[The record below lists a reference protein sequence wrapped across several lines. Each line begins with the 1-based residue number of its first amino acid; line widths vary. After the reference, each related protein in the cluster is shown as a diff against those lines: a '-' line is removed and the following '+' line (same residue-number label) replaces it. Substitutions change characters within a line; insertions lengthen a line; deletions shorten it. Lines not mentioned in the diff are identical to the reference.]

1 MDKNEN
7 LSNIKESNEI
17 ILNKNQPNKS
27 DKDPAHK
34 INTFEKCNEAVN
46 KTVENLINNN
56 QNLSEEVINK
66 GNEISNNLELLL
78 QKLEDDTNKHM
89 QLIDSSALTEEEKK
103 KEYEKC
109 LQELEK
115 ISFLSQALEN
125 CIEISEDNFIK
136 FLERPFNEDKD
147 HLIDFLIDEEENLK
161 KNNIYNKLSGES
173 KYFEDLYNDSHT
185 SYLKNY
191 MSYSSLLKEENNI
204 KIHKVRVNENID
216 LGNVRELLFSMNS
229 KNEVMQDKIES
240 MSLKNL
246 TKEKL
251 NYLFNKELIIIKK
264 NPNQLQGMN
273 INKRK
278 ESIMFEPPKELEEI
292 QIELNYS
299 FPLIKCKNCDC
310 SEFDF
315 NDTFPKLNK
324 LKLYSCQIPFL
335 FNNINKDFNAF
346 SNVTELYLEN
356 CNIVDENFKEIYF
369 GLLRNAKIEKNLKT
383 LSFKNNKIS
392 VVSVYKYFD
401 TGDISKYKLF
411 GLQFLDF
418 SNNNII
424 YFNFNLFESLP
435 IVQVIDFSNNN
446 IQFKQKI
453 DEFYSFVK
461 VKKKKNK
468 EFTLLFQIGG
478 NMAFIREPNQEKY
491 CQFLIDTFPTI
502 NYPLKSLNLS
512 GIFYKPSLHEHL
524 FKFDLS
530 SIKNSIIELD
540 LSFCNLTDDEVSKL
554 LLNQFLLKNL
564 KKLNLSCNKLTDN
577 FFKLLTDNNAHE
589 ILDKLRTIDLSN
601 NNIHFSNIKEIK
613 TFVKLFDSI
622 QKMFLYDTPIEETIN
637 RYIKKRIK
645 RYNEEK
651 YNKKITTDFNKEE
664 LNIKELFDVKD
675 NQDEKFGN
683 LSNIKLYMNNLIEV
697 LIEEKENLEKIKG
710 VNQILEENL
719 YLESLLSVSEIPS
732 LKNNI
737 SQINILTGGNIK
749 KINKLKVYKNADLE
763 NIRKLLISLDYKKG
777 IIEDKIEKI
786 TLDNVPKKSL
796 DYLFNK
802 NVSALKKNFIRIESS
817 KNMKID
823 ILNKKI
829 TNTLIFDY
837 AKELKQLNINFP
849 YVTLKNCDCSQIN
862 FNEIFPN
869 LNQLKLY
876 SCDLNKNFNSF
887 SKVTELYLEN
897 CNIIDENFKEIYYIF
912 LKDEILRKNL
922 KALSF
927 KNNKISTVS
936 VYKYFDTGDISTHK
950 LFGLEFLDF
959 SNNNILYFNFNL
971 FESLPN
977 IQVLDF
983 SNNSLQ
989 FKEKINEFYKFIK
1002 SRKKKFESSKELPIN
1017 MKEPSE
1023 KSNSSKILNY
1033 SNLHYSYELLFQ
1045 IGGNIAF
1052 TRETDQEKYCKF
1064 LIDTIP
1070 YINYPIKS
1078 LNLSGIFHKKSLHN
1092 EYLFKLDLSKVKN
1105 SIVELDLSFCNLTD
1119 DEVCKLLTKQ
1129 FSLKNLKKLNLSNN
1143 NLTDDFFKLL
1153 MENNSKEI
1161 YHNLK
1166 HIDLSNNN
1174 IQFCNIKDIKNFVKL
1189 FDSIKRIIIYDTP
1202 IEEII
1207 NDYIKKRII
1216 RTNEEKN
1223 ENVIK
1228 TEFNKEELNVENLFK
1243 TKDNQDEKFENKSN
1257 IKLYLN
1263 TKLNKNDIS
1272 LLKKSKKL
1280 YSEIFNKIMMK
1291 GLVN

>member
-1 MDKNEN
+1 MEKNEN

-17 ILNKNQPNKS
+17 ILNKNQHNKS
-27 DKDPAHK
+27 DKDSALK
-34 INTFEKCNEAVN
+34 INSFDKCIEAVN
-46 KTVENLINNN
+46 NTVENLINNN

-66 GNEISNNLELLL
+66 GNEISTNLELLL

-89 QLIDSSALTEEEKK
+89 ELIDSSALTEEEKK
-103 KEYEKC
+103 NEYAKC

-136 FLERPFNEDKD
+136 FLERPLNEDKD

-173 KYFEDLYNDSHT
+173 KYFEGLFNDSHT

-191 MSYSSLLKEENNI
+191 MSYSSLLKEGDNI
-204 KIHKVRVNENID
+204 KINNIRVNENID

-246 TKEKL
+246 TREKL
-251 NYLFNKELIIIKK
+251 NYLFNKDLIIIKK
-264 NPNQLQGMN
+264 NPNQIQGMN
-273 INKRK
+273 INKKK
-278 ESIMFEPPKELEEI
+278 ESIMFEPPKELEELP
-292 QIELNYS
+292 IELNYS

-315 NDTFPKLNK
+315 NDTFPKLNT

-369 GLLRNAKIEKNLKT
+369 GLLRNAKIEKNLNT

-435 IVQVIDFSNNN
+435 IIQVIDFSNNN
-446 IQFKQKI
+446 IQFKQKLA
-453 DEFYSFVK
+453 EFYSFIK
-461 VKKKKNK
+461 VKKKKNV

-478 NMAFIREPNQEKY
+478 NMAFIREPDQEKY

-512 GIFYKPSLHEHL
+512 GIFYKTSLHEHL

-577 FFKLLTDNNAHE
+577 FFKLLTENNTHE
-589 ILDKLRTIDLSN
+589 ILDKLRRIDLSN
-601 NNIHFSNIKEIK
+601 NNIHFNNINEVK
-613 TFVKLFDSI
+613 TFVELFDSI

-637 RYIKKRIK
+637 NYIKKRIK
-645 RYNEEK
+645 RYSEEK
-651 YNKKITTDFNKEE
+651 YNKKITTTFNKEE
-664 LNIKELFDVKD
+664 LNIKELFDIRD
-675 NQDEKFGN
+675 NQEEKFGN

-710 VNQILEENL
+710 YNQILEENL
-719 YLESLLSVSEIPS
+719 YLESLLSESEIPS

-737 SQINILTGGNIK
+737 SQTNILTGGNIR
-749 KINKLKVYKNADLE
+749 KINKLKVYKSADLE
-763 NIRKLLISLDYKKG
+763 NIRKLLISLDNKKG

-802 NVSALKKNFIRIESS
+802 NISAIKKNFIRIESS

-829 TNTLIFDY
+829 TNSLIFDY

-849 YVTLKNCDCSQIN
+849 YLTLKNCDCSQIN

-876 SCDLNKNFNSF
+876 SCDLNNNFNSF
-887 SKVTELYLEN
+887 SNVTELYLEH
-897 CNIIDENFKEIYYIF
+897 CNIIDENFKEIYYLF
-912 LKDEILRKNL
+912 LKDEILRNNL

-936 VYKYFDTGDISTHK
+936 VYKYFDTGDISSHK

-959 SNNNILYFNFNL
+959 SNNNILYFNVNL
-971 FESLPN
+971 FESLPI
-977 IQVLDF
+977 IQVIDF

-989 FKEKINEFYKFIK
+989 FKQKIDKFYKFIK
-1002 SRKKKFESSKELPIN
+1002 VRKKRFENSKELANNI
-1017 MKEPSE
+1017 KEQNE
-1023 KSNSSKILNY
+1023 KSNSSKILNH
-1033 SNLHYSYELLFQ
+1033 SGLTARYELLFQ

-1070 YINYPIKS
+1070 HITYPIKS

-1119 DEVCKLLTKQ
+1119 DEVCELLTKH

-1143 NLTDDFFKLL
+1143 NLTDNFFKLL
-1153 MENNSKEI
+1153 MKSNSHDI
-1161 YHNLK
+1161 YNNLK
-1166 HIDLSNNN
+1166 QIDLSNNN
-1174 IQFCNIKDIKNFVKL
+1174 IQFSNIKEVKNFVKL

-1202 IEEII
+1202 IEDII

-1216 RTNEEKN
+1216 RTNEEKT
-1223 ENVIK
+1223 EKIIK
-1228 TEFNKEELNVENLFK
+1228 TEFNKEELNIETLFK
-1243 TKDNQDEKFENKSN
+1243 TKDNKDEKFGNKSN

-1263 TKLNKNDIS
+1263 NKNDIS
-1272 LLKKSKKL
+1272 LLEKSKEL
-1280 YSEIFNKIMMK
+1280 YPEIFNKIMMK
-1291 GLVN
+1291 RLFN

>member
-1 MDKNEN
+1 MEKNEI
-7 LSNIKESNEI
+7 LPDIKENNEI
-17 ILNKNQPNKS
+17 IL
-27 DKDPAHK
+27 DKTQAKKLDKEPAYK
-34 INTFEKCNEAVN
+34 INSFEKCSEEVN

-109 LQELEK
+109 FQELEK

-125 CIEISEDNFIK
+125 CIEISEENFIK
-136 FLERPFNEDKD
+136 FLERPLNEDKD

-173 KYFEDLYNDSHT
+173 KYFEGLFNDSHT

-204 KIHKVRVNENID
+204 KINKVRVNENID

-240 MSLKNL
+240 MSLKGL

-251 NYLFNKELIIIKK
+251 NYLFNKNLIIIKK
-264 NPNQLQGMN
+264 NPNQLQSMN
-273 INKRK
+273 INKKK
-278 ESIMFEPPKELEEI
+278 ESIMFEPPKDLEEI
-292 QIELNYS
+292 PIELNYT

-315 NDTFPKLNK
+315 NDTFPKLNT
-324 LKLYSCQIPFL
+324 LKLNSCQIPFL
-335 FNNINKDFNAF
+335 FNNINNDFNAF

-369 GLLRNAKIEKNLKT
+369 GLLKNERIEKNLKT

-401 TGDISKYKLF
+401 TGDISKYKLY
-411 GLQFLDF
+411 GLQFVDF

-424 YFNFNLFESLP
+424 YFNFNTFESFP
-435 IVQVIDFSNNN
+435 IIQIIDFSNNN
-446 IQFKQKI
+446 IQFKQKL
-453 DEFYSFVK
+453 DEFYEFVK
-461 VKKKKNK
+461 KRKKKDI
-468 EFTLLFQIGG
+468 ESTVLFQIGG
-478 NMAFIREPNQEKY
+478 NMGFIREPNQVKY
-491 CQFLIDTFPTI
+491 CQFLIDTFPTV

-512 GIFYKPSLHEHL
+512 GIFYKTSLHENL
-524 FKFDLS
+524 FRFDLS

-540 LSFCNLTDDEVSKL
+540 LSFCNLMDDEVCNL

-577 FFKLLTDNNAHE
+577 FFKLLIENNAHE
-589 ILDKLRTIDLSN
+589 IYDKLRQIDLSN
-601 NNIHFSNIKEIK
+601 NNIHFSNIEEIK
-613 TFVKLFDSI
+613 TFVKLFDCI

-651 YNKKITTDFNKEE
+651 YNKKIVTEFNKEE
-664 LNIKELFDVKD
+664 LNIKELFDIKD

-697 LIEEKENLEKIKG
+697 LIEEKENLQKIKG
-710 VNQILEENL
+710 INQILEENL
-719 YLESLLSVSEIPS
+719 YLESLLSESEIPS

-737 SQINILTGGNIK
+737 SQINILTDGNIK
-749 KINKLKVYKNADLE
+749 KINKLKIYKSADLE

-777 IIEDKIEKI
+777 IIEDQIEKI

-802 NVSALKKNFIRIESS
+802 SVSAIKKNFIRIESS
-817 KNMKID
+817 
-823 ILNKKI
+823 NKKI

-876 SCDLNKNFNSF
+876 SCDLNNNFNSF
-887 SKVTELYLEN
+887 SNVTELYLEN
-897 CNIIDENFKEIYYIF
+897 CNIIDENFKEIYYRF

-936 VYKYFDTGDISTHK
+936 VYKYFDTGDIAKYK

-959 SNNNILYFNFNL
+959 ANNNILYFNFNL
-971 FESLPN
+971 FESLPI
-977 IQVLDF
+977 IQVIDF

-989 FKEKINEFYKFIK
+989 FKNKIDEFYTFIK
-1002 SRKKKFESSKELPIN
+1002 IRKKKIGSSKELPIN
-1017 MKEPSE
+1017 NKEPNE
-1023 KSNSSKILNY
+1023 KSYSSKVLNY
-1033 SNLHYSYELLFQ
+1033 SSLASRSELLFQ

-1052 TRETDQEKYCKF
+1052 IRETEKEKYCKF

-1078 LNLSGIFHKKSLHN
+1078 LNLSGIFHKKSFHN
-1092 EYLFKLDLSKVKN
+1092 EYLFKLDLSNVKD
-1105 SIVELDLSFCNLTD
+1105 SIVELNLSFCNLTD
-1119 DEVCKLLTKQ
+1119 DEVCELLIKN

-1143 NLTDDFFKLL
+1143 NLTDNFFKLL
-1153 MENNSKEI
+1153 MENNSHEI
-1161 YHNLK
+1161 YNNLK
-1166 HIDLSNNN
+1166 EIDLSNNN
-1174 IQFCNIKDIKNFVKL
+1174 IQFSNIKEVKNFVKS
-1189 FDSIKRIIIYDTP
+1189 FDSIKRFIIYDTP
-1202 IEEII
+1202 VEENI
-1207 NDYIKKRII
+1207 NNYINKTFI
-1216 RTNEEKN
+1216 RYNEEKTDK
-1223 ENVIK
+1223 IKK
-1228 TEFNKEELNVENLFK
+1228 TEFNKEELNLEDLFNK
-1243 TKDNQDEKFENKSN
+1243 DEKFGNKSN
-1257 IKLYLN
+1257 VKLYMN
-1263 TKLNKNDIS
+1263 NINKKCRSEIKG
-1272 LLKKSKKL
+1272 LFP
-1280 YSEIFNKIMMK
+1280 EIFNIIDIKC
-1291 GLVN
+1291 

>member
-1 MDKNEN
+1 
-7 LSNIKESNEI
+7 
-17 ILNKNQPNKS
+17 
-27 DKDPAHK
+27 
-34 INTFEKCNEAVN
+34 
-46 KTVENLINNN
+46 
-56 QNLSEEVINK
+56 
-66 GNEISNNLELLL
+66 
-78 QKLEDDTNKHM
+78 
-89 QLIDSSALTEEEKK
+89 
-103 KEYEKC
+103 
-109 LQELEK
+109 
-115 ISFLSQALEN
+115 
-125 CIEISEDNFIK
+125 
-136 FLERPFNEDKD
+136 
-147 HLIDFLIDEEENLK
+147 
-161 KNNIYNKLSGES
+161 
-173 KYFEDLYNDSHT
+173 
-185 SYLKNY
+185 
-191 MSYSSLLKEENNI
+191 
-204 KIHKVRVNENID
+204 
-216 LGNVRELLFSMNS
+216 
-229 KNEVMQDKIES
+229 
-240 MSLKNL
+240 
-246 TKEKL
+246 
-251 NYLFNKELIIIKK
+251 
-264 NPNQLQGMN
+264 
-273 INKRK
+273 
-278 ESIMFEPPKELEEI
+278 
-292 QIELNYS
+292 
-299 FPLIKCKNCDC
+299 
-310 SEFDF
+310 
-315 NDTFPKLNK
+315 
-324 LKLYSCQIPFL
+324 
-335 FNNINKDFNAF
+335 
-346 SNVTELYLEN
+346 
-356 CNIVDENFKEIYF
+356 
-369 GLLRNAKIEKNLKT
+369 
-383 LSFKNNKIS
+383 
-392 VVSVYKYFD
+392 
-401 TGDISKYKLF
+401 
-411 GLQFLDF
+411 
-418 SNNNII
+418 
-424 YFNFNLFESLP
+424 
-435 IVQVIDFSNNN
+435 
-446 IQFKQKI
+446 
-453 DEFYSFVK
+453 
-461 VKKKKNK
+461 
-468 EFTLLFQIGG
+468 
-478 NMAFIREPNQEKY
+478 MAFIREPNQEKY

-651 YNKKITTDFNKEE
+651 YNKKITTNFNKEE
-664 LNIKELFDVKD
+664 LNIKELFDIKD

-697 LIEEKENLEKIKG
+697 LIEENENLQKIKG
-710 VNQILEENL
+710 INQILEENL
-719 YLESLLSVSEIPS
+719 YLESLLSESEIPS

-737 SQINILTGGNIK
+737 SQINILTDGNIK
-749 KINKLKVYKNADLE
+749 KINKLKIYKSADLE

-777 IIEDKIEKI
+777 IIEDQIEKI

-802 NVSALKKNFIRIESS
+802 SVSAIKKNFIRIESS

-829 TNTLIFDY
+829 TNSLIFDY

-849 YVTLKNCDCSQIN
+849 YVTLKNCDCSEIN

-876 SCDLNKNFNSF
+876 SCDLNNNFNSF
-887 SKVTELYLEN
+887 SNVTELYLEN

-912 LKDEILRKNL
+912 LKDEILRRNL
-922 KALSF
+922 KSLSF

-959 SNNNILYFNFNL
+959 SNNNILYFNMNL
-971 FESLPN
+971 FESLP
-977 IQVLDF
+977 IIKVIDF

-989 FKEKINEFYKFIK
+989 FKQKIDEFYKFIK
-1002 SRKKKFESSKELPIN
+1002 VRKNKFGSSKELPIN
-1017 MKEPSE
+1017 NKDPNE

-1033 SNLHYSYELLFQ
+1033 SSLAFSCELLFQ

-1052 TRETDQEKYCKF
+1052 TRETDQEKYCKY

-1070 YINYPIKS
+1070 YINYPIKN

-1092 EYLFKLDLSKVKN
+1092 EYLFKLDLTNVKN
-1105 SIVELDLSFCNLTD
+1105 SIVELNLSFCNLTD
-1119 DEVCKLLTKQ
+1119 DEVCELLTKH

-1143 NLTDDFFKLL
+1143 NLTDNFFKLL
-1153 MENNSKEI
+1153 IENNSHEI
-1161 YHNLK
+1161 YNNLK
-1166 HIDLSNNN
+1166 QIDLSNNN
-1174 IQFCNIKDIKNFVKL
+1174 IQFSNIKEVKNFGKL
-1189 FDSIKRIIIYDTP
+1189 FDSIRRIIIYDTP

-1207 NDYIKKRII
+1207 NDYIEKRIK

-1223 ENVIK
+1223 EKVIK
-1228 TEFNKEELNVENLFK
+1228 TEFNNEELNIEKLFK
-1243 TKDNQDEKFENKSN
+1243 IKDNQDEKFENKSN

-1263 TKLNKNDIS
+1263 NKNHNSS
-1272 LLKKSKKL
+1272 LEKSKDL
-1280 YSEIFNKIMMK
+1280 YPGIFSKIELK
-1291 GLVN
+1291 GLIN